1 MEKPVATLD
10 KGTACTS
17 WNYCGQRLATG
28 PVNGSRD
35 PASSPFTTTSK
46 IRVSKFSPS
55 FFRLKFV
62 NALHG
67 RWNYGT

>member
-28 PVNGSRD
+28 PVNASRD

-46 IRVSKFSPS
+46 IRQPRELMGGKIVAIQHE
-55 FFRLKFV
+55 RGW
-62 NALHG
+62 A
-67 RWNYGT
+67 